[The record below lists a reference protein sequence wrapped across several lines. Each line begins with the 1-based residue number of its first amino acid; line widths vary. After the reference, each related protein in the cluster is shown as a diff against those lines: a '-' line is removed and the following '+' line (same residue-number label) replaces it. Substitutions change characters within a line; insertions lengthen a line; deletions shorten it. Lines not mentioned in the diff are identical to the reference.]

1 MKPGEW
7 NLTDWQRIFV
17 GEVPGSFY
25 IELLVRS
32 AIIYILLMVSMRLMG
47 KRMSGLMGR
56 NELVAMV
63 ALAAAVGIPLTAPD
77 RGVLPAFII
86 AFLVVYIERQIS
98 SIAYKNEKFDKY
110 VYGSLDILVNDSVM
124 DFKAMK
130 KVRVSRERLVAQLR
144 SLGYKHLGRI
154 KRVYLEANGVFTI
167 IENQGP
173 QPGLS
178 ILPTWDVEF
187 NARLR
192 PSDNTMVC
200 QTCGTT
206 KKKPFPEKT
215 KCQHCKDLNWTAAV
229 E

>member
-1 MKPGEW
+1 MKQGQW
-7 NLTDWQRIFV
+7 NLTEWQRIFI

-25 IELLVRS
+25 IELLIRS

-86 AFLVVYIERQIS
+86 AFLVVYIERSIS
-98 SIAYKNEKFDKY
+98 AIAYKNPKFDKY
-110 VYGSLDILVNDSVM
+110 VYGSLDTLVKDSVM
-124 DFKAMK
+124 DFNAMK

-144 SLGYKHLGRI
+144 SLGFKQLGSI

-167 IENQGP
+167 VENEKPGA
-173 QPGLS
+173 GLS

-192 PSDNTMVC
+192 QSDDIMVC
-200 QTCGTT
+200 QSCGTT

-215 KCQHCKDLNWTAAV
+215 KCPNCKDVNWTAAV